1 MAQYQDD
8 DFSKAYTTA
17 LYRTK
22 GIVQTNV
29 QVKGDENLE
38 IDLLFVSNLD
48 NSAWEKEDLGV
59 FDRLMTVHPTIAVEH
74 YSGYLRP
81 DHILRCISR
90 MDFYVAGEKKEA
102 KKRGERLP
110 DQQKPFTWMIATA
123 CSETILR
130 SFWARPDRSFGPGI
144 YRIAPGFRVGI
155 VVVREL
161 PETFES
167 MWLRGLGKDQI
178 LTNAFAQI
186 RGLPETK
193 RERNDIV
200 EVCIKHFKYLIEKST
215 TGLSEEED
223 NFMKTMQEID
233 TIYQAEMGRIR
244 SAGQE
249 EGREEGREE
258 ADRANV
264 EGMLIARFGAIDPE
278 LERVIPRLID
288 LDPIKRAQSIITLS
302 REALLELR

>member
-22 GIVQTNV
+22 GIVQTN
-29 QVKGDENLE
+29 
-38 IDLLFVSNLD
+38 
-48 NSAWEKEDLGV
+48 
-59 FDRLMTVHPTIAVEH
+59 
-74 YSGYLRP
+74 
-81 DHILRCISR
+81 
-90 MDFYVAGEKKEA
+90 
-102 KKRGERLP
+102 
-110 DQQKPFTWMIATA
+110 
-123 CSETILR
+123 
-130 SFWARPDRSFGPGI
+130 
-144 YRIAPGFRVGI
+144 GI

-161 PETFES
+161 PETS
-167 MWLRGLGKDQI
+167 IWLRGLGKDQI
-178 LTNAFAQI
+178 LADAFAQI
-186 RGLPETK
+186 RSLPETK

-249 EGREEGREE
+249 EGREE
-258 ADRANV
+258 ADRANI
-264 EGMLIARFGAIDPE
+264 EGMLIARFGAIDPD
-278 LERVIPRLID
+278 LERVIPKLID
-288 LDPIKRAQSIITLS
+288 LDPIKRAQSIITMS
-302 REALLELR
+302 RAALLEIQ